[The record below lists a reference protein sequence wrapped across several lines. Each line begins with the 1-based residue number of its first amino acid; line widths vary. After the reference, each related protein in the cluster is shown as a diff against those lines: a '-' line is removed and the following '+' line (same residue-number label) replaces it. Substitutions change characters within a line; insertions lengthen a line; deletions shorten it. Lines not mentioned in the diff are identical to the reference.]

1 MKENSKR
8 DQKRKRNG
16 TESFVMLGCCAAK
29 RSNKNLLDRGK
40 DKSKTVK
47 KLEDAKSALMK
58 ENAELKA
65 ELSRVKQNAKKEA
78 EAVLEKKSEI
88 EKLQSKMA
96 NLIKGQNGSQ
106 DEMEELR
113 RALNAKQ
120 KELSQMNDEAKKRE

>member
-1 MKENSKR
+1 
-8 DQKRKRNG
+8 
-16 TESFVMLGCCAAK
+16 MLGCCAAK

-78 EAVLEKKSEI
+78 EAVLEKKREL
-88 EKLQSKMA
+88 EKLQNEMK
-96 NLIKGQNGSQ
+96 NLLGQKNGSQ
-106 DEMEELR
+106 DEIAKLR
-113 RALNAKQ
+113 RALQAKQ
-120 KELSQMNDEAKKRE
+120 KELSEIDEESKKRAGNAGETKS

>member
-1 MKENSKR
+1 
-8 DQKRKRNG
+8 
-16 TESFVMLGCCAAK
+16 MLGCCAAK

-78 EAVLEKKSEI
+78 EAVLEVSTSGANSRVASWPTI
-88 EKLQSKMA
+88 EKTV
-96 NLIKGQNGSQ
+96 GGGGGDEGGGSEGGGGDGGAAPRQ
-106 DEMEELR
+106 T
-113 RALNAKQ
+113 
-120 KELSQMNDEAKKRE
+120 